1 MGVHSCEQ
9 ANGAVHTGVKRE
21 TARVRRRGSGRTS
34 CGPFARRG
42 SRRGEARGRRRRRR
56 ISEPRCLMKR
66 GQGADRVAGK
76 ASLRCHLR
84 KVREVRGDKG
94 HERGKAFLA
103 EGPAS
108 AQAQRAP
115 RLSDSTL
122 TAAVKGSHQ
131 RVLARAIV
139 GPLTRCHVTPDSPPH
154 CAAPH
159 CQCFA
164 VTGNCGCSRSRTP
177 QSRHPLADPTERREM
192 ENQAR
197 G

>member
-1 MGVHSCEQ
+1 MSADGAADGQ
-9 ANGAVHTGVKRE
+9 AAGRSLGGAQ
-21 TARVRRRGSGRTS
+21 
-34 CGPFARRG
+34 
-42 SRRGEARGRRRRRR
+42 RRGEARGRRRRRR

-84 KVREVRGDKG
+84 KVREVRGDEG
-94 HERGKAFLA
+94 HERGKAFSA

-131 RVLARAIV
+131 RVLAQAIV

-164 VTGNCGCSRSRTP
+164 VTGNCGRSRSRTP

>member
-1 MGVHSCEQ
+1 MGVHSCKQ

-34 CGPFARRG
+34 CGLFARRG

-84 KVREVRGDKG
+84 KVREVRGDEG
-94 HERGKAFLA
+94 HERGKAFSA